1 MHSVE
6 IRAAAARII
15 AKGKNSEFP
24 KLTETRTGLRWI
36 GNGSQ
41 LAAALE
47 QVEPHPDR
55 ECAA

>member
-6 IRAAAARII
+6 IRATAARII

-36 GNGSQ
+36 GNASRTV
-41 LAAALE
+41 AALE
-47 QVEPHPDR
+47 AVERHADR